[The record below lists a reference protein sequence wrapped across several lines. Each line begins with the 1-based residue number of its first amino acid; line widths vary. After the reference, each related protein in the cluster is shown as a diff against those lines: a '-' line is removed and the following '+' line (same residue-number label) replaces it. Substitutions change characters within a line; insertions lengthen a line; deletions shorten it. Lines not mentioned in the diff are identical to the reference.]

1 MLEIYENHVRGY
13 SIIIVHICLITKY
26 ISAFLFYILII
37 TLLMLKKEEPPPIPV
52 IDAVNKHKRRNDTQA
67 AVSQAFVVYSV
78 HRK

>member
-37 TLLMLKKEEPPPIPV
+37 TLLMLNKEEPPPHHCYRCC
-52 IDAVNKHKRRNDTQA
+52 K
-67 AVSQAFVVYSV
+67 
-78 HRK
+78 